1 MLSNLRFKSR
11 IKLFNE
17 IYHDIDGFS
26 VSKETRENLNV
37 HHDESLTYGEVEFM
51 SFKEIIELANPRQN
65 DIFYDLGAG
74 TGKAVII
81 AAMCFDFS
89 ACKGIELLEPV
100 FQLSCQA
107 LDNLKIKVNQDKN
120 RILRAIKHLPEIK
133 FYNQNFI
140 KADFSR
146 ANIIFINATC
156 YPIDF
161 WNELIQKFN
170 KLADGTRIIITSKKI
185 DSPLFKQIYSGS
197 HLMSW
202 GMNSVRIYQKT

>member
-1 MLSNLRFKSR
+1 MLGNLRYKSR

-17 IYHDIDGFS
+17 VYNEIDGFNI
-26 VSKETRENLNV
+26 SKETREKLNILS
-37 HHDESLTYGEVEFM
+37 DPSLTYGEVEFI
-51 SFKEIIELANPRQN
+51 SFKEIINLAKPRQY
-65 DIFYDLGAG
+65 DIFYDLGSG

-100 FQLSCQA
+100 YKLSCQA
-107 LDNLKIKVNQDKN
+107 LKSLLTKVDDRKKH
-120 RILRAIKHLPEIK
+120 ILRAVNHLPEIK

-140 KADFSR
+140 NADFSS

-156 YPIDF
+156 YPVEF
-161 WNELIQKFN
+161 WDELMKKFN
-170 KLADGTRIIITSKKI
+170 QLAYGTRIIITSKKI
-185 DSPLFKQIYSGS
+185 DSPLFKQIYAGS

-202 GMNSVRIYQKT
+202 GMNSVRIYEKA

>member
-1 MLSNLRFKSR
+1 MLANLRYKSR

-17 IYHDIDGFS
+17 IFNEIDGFNT
-26 VSKETRENLNV
+26 SKDTREKLNILS
-37 HHDESLTYGEVEFM
+37 DESLTYGEVEFM
-51 SFKEIIELANPRQN
+51 SFKEIIDLAKPRQN
-65 DIFYDLGAG
+65 DIFYDLGSG

-100 FQLSCQA
+100 YKLSRQA
-107 LDNLKIKVNQDKN
+107 LNHLTTKVDKDKKN
-120 RILRAIKHLPEIK
+120 ILRAIKHLPEIK

-140 KADFSR
+140 KADFSK

-156 YPIDF
+156 YPVEF
-161 WNELIQKFN
+161 WDELIKKFN
-170 KLADGTRIIITSKKI
+170 QLSDGSRIIITSKKI
-185 DSPLFKQIYSGS
+185 DSPLFKQIYAGQ

-202 GMNSVRIYQKT
+202 GMNSVRIYEKI